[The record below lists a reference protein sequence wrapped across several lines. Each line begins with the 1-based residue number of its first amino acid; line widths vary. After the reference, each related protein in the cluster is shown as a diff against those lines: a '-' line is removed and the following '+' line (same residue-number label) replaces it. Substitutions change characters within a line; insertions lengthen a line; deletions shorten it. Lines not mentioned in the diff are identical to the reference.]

1 MFVPIFS
8 LCFAQNGG
16 ESRQRTVSLAFPVLR
31 MRFSLLL
38 YIACLVALCYLDY
51 RFFDRRNVLTLPMS
65 DSLRSSVPKA
75 KVEENLQRFRE
86 KEVMAHV
93 PTSIDSVDMANVVD
107 DKETTTPSPIR
118 RVWNWPSNETSVLPD
133 FGTMETNRENAA
145 TRVTA

>member
-1 MFVPIFS
+1 M
-8 LCFAQNGG
+8 
-16 ESRQRTVSLAFPVLR
+16 
-31 MRFSLLL
+31 
-38 YIACLVALCYLDY
+38 
-51 RFFDRRNVLTLPMS
+51 LTLPMS